1 MYFTSIST
9 KYLLQKKNPIK
20 KCFFLMVVEIHSL
33 FFSIKQVFLELF
45 PIQRFL

>member
-20 KCFFLMVVEIHSL
+20 KSFFLMVVEIHSS
-33 FFSIKQVFLELF
+33 FFL
-45 PIQRFL
+45 